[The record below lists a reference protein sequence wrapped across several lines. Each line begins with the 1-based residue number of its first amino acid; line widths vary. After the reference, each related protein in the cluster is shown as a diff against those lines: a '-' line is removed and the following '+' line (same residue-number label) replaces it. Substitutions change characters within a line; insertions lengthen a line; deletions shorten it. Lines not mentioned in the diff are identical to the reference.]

1 MSDKKEVGLVSPNVL
16 ECGIVHNLHRILIKT
31 TKNNTKPMIVKIA
44 QRADPYNILLFINCC
59 STIRLSSF
67 ILTRFMCPEK

>member
-1 MSDKKEVGLVSPNVL
+1 
-16 ECGIVHNLHRILIKT
+16 
-31 TKNNTKPMIVKIA
+31 MIVKIA

-67 ILTRFMCPEK
+67 ILTRFMCPDNDRIQK